1 MPKGQPPSNKMA
13 ARYSLLSKQLDNEPK
28 DYSTFSKIRRKVNE
42 FLGTDSG
49 QLVTSER
56 RSNLLRKVK
65 KMEKNMMNMKER
77 FYQILWVARG
87 LQVEGFQ
94 KIAQEE

>member
-13 ARYSLLSKQLDNEPK
+13 ARYSLLSKQLDDEPK
-28 DYSTFSKIRRKVNE
+28 DYSTFSKIRRKVKE
-42 FLGTDSG
+42 FLGSDSG

-65 KMEKNMMNMKER
+65 KMEKNMIRQGKMKDRVYED
-77 FYQILWVARG
+77 QTP
-87 LQVEGFQ
+87 
-94 KIAQEE
+94 